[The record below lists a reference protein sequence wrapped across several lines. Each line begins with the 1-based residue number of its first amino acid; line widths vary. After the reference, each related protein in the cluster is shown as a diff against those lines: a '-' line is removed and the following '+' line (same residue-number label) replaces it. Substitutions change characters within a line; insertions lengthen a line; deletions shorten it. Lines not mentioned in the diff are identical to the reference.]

1 MNWIHKIKEKF
12 SRLDKE
18 HEYISRREGAM
29 YNLLVNL
36 ETEESIKMFNEVSD
50 LFHGA
55 LKKRLER
62 IAEEKSNIE
71 KFLGDGKNI

>member
-36 ETEESIKMFNEVSD
+36 ETEESIKMFNEVD
-50 LFHGA
+50 TLFRSA
-55 LKKRLER
+55 LEKRLE
-62 IAEEKSNIE
+62 IVTEEKNNIE
-71 KFLGDGKNI
+71 KFLSDEKI

>member
-29 YNLLVNL
+29 CNLLVNL

-71 KFLGDGKNI
+71 KFLENEF

>member
-36 ETEESIKMFNEVSD
+36 ETEESIKMFNEVDS
-50 LFHGA
+50 LFRGA
-55 LKKRLER
+55 MQKRLER
-62 IAEEKSNIE
+62 VTEEKGNIE
-71 KFLGDGKNI
+71 KFLSDGKNI

>member
-12 SRLDKE
+12 NRLDKE

-36 ETEESIKMFNEVSD
+36 ETEESIKMFNEVDS
-50 LFHGA
+50 LFRCA
-55 LKKRLER
+55 MQKKLNRVT
-62 IAEEKSNIE
+62 EEKSNIE
-71 KFLGDGKNI
+71 KFLSNDETV

>member
-1 MNWIHKIKEKF
+1 MNWTHKIKEKF

>member
-36 ETEESIKMFNEVSD
+36 ETEESIKMFNEVD
-50 LFHGA
+50 ALFHGA

>member
-36 ETEESIKMFNEVSD
+36 ETEESIKMFNEVDS
-50 LFHGA
+50 LFRGA
-55 LKKRLER
+55 MKKRLER
-62 IAEEKSNIE
+62 VTEEKSNLE
-71 KFLGDGKNI
+71 KFLSDEKI

>member
-29 YNLLVNL
+29 CNLLVNL

-62 IAEEKSNIE
+62 VTEEKSNIE